1 MSQYV
6 ETAAGSVEGKT
17 QSFVRCPKCIVAAML
32 VAVVFGAAALVVA
45 NREPPAPQAQSI
57 NTQVMTDGFEYGA
70 ESTPGHV
77 ASPGVTSE
85 YGFEYGAE
93 STPGHVASPGVTSE
107 YFGYSGELWPATTSA
122 SQSVLDPIETRSVSS
137 QVGAGS
143 GSILVH
149 GALDP
154 FETRAAASQTNP
166 VVEAGSQYPKP
177 EYR

>member
-1 MSQYV
+1 VNQYV
-6 ETAAGSVEGKT
+6 ETAAGSVEGKA
-17 QSFVRCPKCIVAAML
+17 QSFVRCPKCVVATIL

-57 NTQVMTDGFEYGA
+57 NTQAMTD
-70 ESTPGHV
+70 
-77 ASPGVTSE
+77 
-85 YGFEYGAE
+85 GFEYGAE

-122 SQSVLDPIETRSVSS
+122 SESVLDPIETRSVSS
-137 QVGAGS
+137 QAGAGS

-154 FETRAAASQTNP
+154 FEMRAATSQTNP
-166 VVEAGSQYPKP
+166 AVEAGSQYPKP